1 MSDSTAT
8 NLPLAGLTI
17 LEMGSSV
24 AGPFAG
30 RIFGD
35 FGANLWKVE
44 PPGVGDAAR
53 GWGQDR
59 LGGEGVAFQ
68 AFNRDKRSITVGFAR
83 LRRLI
88 VEKVDVVFQNLPPGA
103 VAKFGLDG
111 PTLMAEDPRLIYCN
125 MGAYGPSGPLQDAP
139 GYDPL
144 IQAFSGIADATGE
157 AAGDAVRV
165 GVPLIDMGT
174 GMWAVIGIL
183 SALHRRF
190 ERATF
195 VVRERLV
202 ETLAQPLRVLV
213 DVSLHSGDPNRLRIR
228 RDLVGVEQRPESME
242 RDDAAE
248 RSARFA
254 VDSAVPN
261 ETR

>member
-68 AFNRDKRSITVGFAR
+68 AFNRDKRSITVDFADKVDLAR

-88 VEKVDVVFQNLPPGA
+88 AEKVDVVFQNLRPGV

-111 PTLMAEDPRLIYCN
+111 ATLMADNPRLIYCN
-125 MGAYGPSGPLQDAP
+125 MGAYGPSEPLRDAP

-157 AAGDAVRV
+157 AA
-165 GVPLIDMGT
+165 
-174 GMWAVIGIL
+174 VIG
-183 SALHRRF
+183 
-190 ERATF
+190 
-195 VVRERLV
+195 
-202 ETLAQPLRVLV
+202 
-213 DVSLHSGDPNRLRIR
+213 PNAMACGGPWWCRT
-228 RDLVGVEQRPESME
+228 
-242 RDDAAE
+242 AAMKPPTA
-248 RSARFA
+248 SCC
-254 VDSAVPN
+254 
-261 ETR
+261 